1 MPDIARSLH
10 DMDTDRAWFADDLQ
24 ERFLRYVRVYTTSD
38 PHNAATPSTDRQ
50 FDLARMLEGELR
62 DLGLDDVTLD
72 DHCNLIARLPGTAP
86 GTPIGF
92 MAHLDTAPDFSG
104 EGVDPQVHD
113 DYDGGIIELNDECA
127 LDPEE
132 YPALAR
138 YEGETVI
145 TTDGT
150 TLLGADDK
158 AGIAEIMTAVKYL
171 LAHPELPRP
180 DLEVIFTPDEETGR
194 GMETFPVDALRSKF
208 CVTVDGT
215 DEGGIEAECFTA
227 FKATVTFTGYSIH
240 PGNARG
246 RLANA
251 ASMASQFVAMLPRS
265 ESPEATDERYGFY
278 CPTEINGSIAR
289 AQLTVIVRDFDMA
302 IAKRRLDYLD
312 ALAQTI
318 EGAFPGGS
326 VEVKTVRQYV
336 NMAEYLRPYPELI
349 ERLQEAIR
357 ATGVEPAVHRIRGG
371 TDGARLSER
380 GVPTPNLFT
389 GGQNLHGRY
398 EWIAIPAMVRAAK
411 SVVNTAQLFC
421 EE

>member
-10 DMDTDRAWFADDLQ
+10 DMDTDRAWLADDLQ
-24 ERFLRYVRVYTTSD
+24 DRFLRYVRVHTTSD
-38 PHNAATPSTDRQ
+38 PHNPATPSTDRQ

-72 DHCNLIARLPGTAP
+72 DHCNLVARLPGTAS

-104 EGVDPQVHD
+104 EGVDPQVHEG
-113 DYDGGIIELNDECA
+113 YDGGVIELDDEHA

-132 YPALAR
+132 YPTLAC

-194 GMETFPVDALRSKF
+194 GMETFPVDELRSKF
-208 CVTVDGT
+208 CLTVDGT

-240 PGNARG
+240 PGKRARQARERG
-246 RLANA
+246 VDGLAPSSRCCLDPRA
-251 ASMASQFVAMLPRS
+251 PRRPTSVTASTVPPRS
-265 ESPEATDERYGFY
+265 PARSREAQ
-278 CPTEINGSIAR
+278 A
-289 AQLTVIVRDFDMA
+289 TVIVRDFDMA
-302 IAKRRLDYLD
+302 IAERRLVLPR
-312 ALAQTI
+312 LARADGRGRLPRR
-318 EGAFPGGS
+318 E
-326 VEVKTVRQYV
+326 VEVETTRQYV
-336 NMAEYLRPYPELI
+336 NMAEFLKPHPELL
-349 ERLQEAIR
+349 ERMQEAI
-357 ATGVEPAVHRIRGG
+357 AGPGWSPWCIRSAAAP
-371 TDGARLSER
+371 TEHARLSEK

-398 EWIAIPAMVRAAK
+398 EWIASRRWCARRRA
-411 SVVNTAQLFC
+411 S
-421 EE
+421 

>member
-1 MPDIARSLH
+1 
-10 DMDTDRAWFADDLQ
+10 MDTDRAWLADDLQ
-24 ERFLRYVRVYTTSD
+24 DRFLRYVRVHTTSD
-38 PHNAATPSTDRQ
+38 PHNPATPSTDRQ

-72 DHCNLIARLPGTAP
+72 DHCNLVARLPGTAS

-104 EGVDPQVHD
+104 EGVDPQVHEG
-113 DYDGGIIELNDECA
+113 YDGGVIELDDEHA

-132 YPALAR
+132 YPTLAR

-194 GMETFPVDALRSKF
+194 GMETFPTDELRSRF

-240 PGNARG
+240 PGKARG
-246 RLANA
+246 KLANA

-278 CPTEINGSIAR
+278 CPTEITGSIAR
-289 AQLTVIVRDFDMA
+289 AQATVIVRDFDMA
-302 IAKRRLDYLD
+302 IAERRLEYLD
-312 ALAQTI
+312 SLAQTI

-326 VEVKTVRQYV
+326 VEVETVRQYV
-336 NMAEYLRPYPELI
+336 NMAEHMRPHPELI

-357 ATGVEPAVHRIRGG
+357 ATGMEPAVHRIRGG
-371 TDGARLSER
+371 TDGARLSEQ

-411 SVVNTAQLFC
+411 SVVNTAQLFT
-421 EE
+421 EG